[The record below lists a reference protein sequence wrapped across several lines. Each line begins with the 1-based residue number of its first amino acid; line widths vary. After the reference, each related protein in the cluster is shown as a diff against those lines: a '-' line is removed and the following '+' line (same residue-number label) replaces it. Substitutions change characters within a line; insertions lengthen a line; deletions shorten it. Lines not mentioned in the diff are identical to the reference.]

1 MTRQQALDKL
11 KDRMLTDHERERI
24 HQYLHYLD
32 VEGVTPRPSPNS
44 AKRPAQKNRHKPKA
58 PHHAGKAK

>member
-32 VEGVTPRPSPNS
+32 AEGITPKSSS
-44 AKRPAQKNRHKPKA
+44 AKRPAQKFAHSRSNY
-58 PHHAGKAK
+58 HAGKAK